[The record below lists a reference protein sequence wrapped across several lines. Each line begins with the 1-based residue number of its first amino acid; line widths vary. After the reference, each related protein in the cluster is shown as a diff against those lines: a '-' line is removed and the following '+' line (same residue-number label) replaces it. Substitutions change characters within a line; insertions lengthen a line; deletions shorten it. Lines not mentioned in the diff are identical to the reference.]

1 MTREEAVKILKSTL
15 AYDSDFA
22 EAKQM
27 AIEALEREPCDK
39 RTEERTET
47 HACDC
52 ISRKDAIDGLE
63 YEAEMLK
70 RVLDNMDVVG
80 QEREKFAWGLGL
92 IQCFIEDIKELPS
105 KEIINMKSVFN
116 LSEDAERGEEK

>member
-1 MTREEAVKILKSTL
+1 MKIGDEVYVHGYIDEIRQDTVIIRNEGGYFGTVPNEVVKQKPNEDL
-15 AYDSDFA
+15 
-22 EAKQM
+22 
-27 AIEALEREPCDK
+27 
-39 RTEERTET
+39 
-47 HACDC
+47 

-63 YEAEMLK
+63 YEAELCN
-70 RVLDNMDVVG
+70 RVLDDMDVDRK
-80 QEREKFAWGLGL
+80 EREKFAWGLGL